1 MPYDMKNVR
10 LHAVTPHVHLRT
22 VRGSDHGWQSR
33 VSDVL
38 RRDRE
43 GDACLLV
50 RKRGFVFS
58 RQPAKTP
65 KTPLH

>member
-10 LHAVTPHVHLRT
+10 LHAVPPHVHLRT
-22 VRGSDHGWQSR
+22 VRCSDHGWQSR
-33 VSDVL
+33 VSDVPH
-38 RRDRE
+38 RDRG

-50 RKRGFVFS
+50 RKWGFVFS